1 MLNFRQNE
9 MRKGIQLRVNSD
21 ISYEY
26 TSGHSIE
33 IGSMDILRRDYIG
46 IVVPI
51 LMLDWKK
58 EIY

>member
-1 MLNFRQNE
+1 